1 MYSTYN
7 SYTLKKWETVLI
19 IVCLFV
25 CFYGR
30 PPEGRKVGVPI
41 RDSASRPGLALVT
54 PPSRHWTWEQ
64 NKHSYLL
71 GQFKSLHHN
80 NSCALIP
87 LIARNLAGWT
97 FVCPRRNLVHP
108 APENNNALVLRYSA
122 DPLKAVSGL
131 RLVPYPRAILKIR
144 QPSSLVY
151 RPCYGVLPTYRDI
164 STSLFQQSCRSVHPS
179 QKINLAR

>member
-1 MYSTYN
+1 M
-7 SYTLKKWETVLI
+7 KWGSSKIFGNKMDVHLCKSFWKGEYPFQMSLF
-19 IVCLFV
+19 VCFV

-64 NKHSYLL
+64 DKHSYLL

-80 NSCALIP
+80 NSCNWIP

-108 APENNNALVLRYSA
+108 APEN
-122 DPLKAVSGL
+122 KFSGIVRTL
-131 RLVPYPRAILKIR
+131 WRLFPTSDWFPILG
-144 QPSSLVY
+144 PSSKS
-151 RPCYGVLPTYRDI
+151 VLPVAWITEPTTDPRQG
-164 STSLFQQSCRSVHPS
+164 S
-179 QKINLAR
+179 

>member
-1 MYSTYN
+1 MDA
-7 SYTLKKWETVLI
+7 LPKEGKWVSQ
-19 IVCLFV
+19 F
-25 CFYGR
+25 
-30 PPEGRKVGVPI
+30 

-64 NKHSYLL
+64 DKHSYLL

-80 NSCALIP
+80 NSCNWIP

-108 APENNNALVLRYSA
+108 APENSHDILTVLRYSA
-122 DPLKAVSGL
+122 DPLKAVSNL

-144 QPSSLVY
+144 PPSSLDY
-151 RPCYGVLPTYRDI
+151 RARHGLQTDCLLEQVTNFEGGPRIGNQSGVGN
-164 STSLFQQSCRSVHPS
+164 SLQRVCTIPE
-179 QKINLAR
+179 NN